1 MRQNLSKQQPAA
13 PGDGAICH
21 STPFNFS
28 WRLHAA
34 DAAFR
39 SFPML
44 QVLTSALCQKRM
56 VQKPAVSNN
65 RCSIEPDTH
74 VFQLPI
80 SGSKDDKLF
89 SWGYRDF

>member
-44 QVLTSALCQKRM
+44 YFNVCSVPETDIKSIASVNLSGKGILSLIAFLVQSEVLHPFL
-56 VQKPAVSNN
+56 NN
-65 RCSIEPDTH
+65 
-74 VFQLPI
+74 L
-80 SGSKDDKLF
+80 K
-89 SWGYRDF
+89 